1 MECREQCGAC
11 CIAPTISSLIPGMA
25 NGKPAGVACIHLTE
39 TLQCALFGSQSRPKV
54 CSDFKPMA
62 DACGTSREDALELL
76 ARLEEETRR

>member
-25 NGKPAGVACIHLTE
+25 KGKPAGVACIHLAE
-39 TLQCALFGSQSRPKV
+39 TLQCDLFGYQSRPKV

-62 DACGTSREDALELL
+62 DVCGSSREDALELL
-76 ARLEEETRR
+76 TRLEEDTRG